1 MKKFF
6 SFLKRPPAGFAVFAV
21 LAAAA
26 CIAGA
31 IACAACGC
39 AGWYV
44 YALYAAAAL
53 SLAYI
58 VYLSVRGGSALR
70 AKAAAR
76 ARAHPL
82 AESFFSDAGFRSAA
96 LFSLS
101 FIVNIAYALLCG
113 VLGIVLR
120 ASWYGMFSFYYL
132 LLSALRCGLLAGAM
146 RSRRRAAGD
155 ARGLLVSRWKLYRLC
170 GIALFGLEFALAA
183 AVTVM
188 VAVGR
193 PAPVSEV
200 LAIASAAYTFYKVI
214 SAAVAFVKVRR
225 LHDPLRQGSFDRVMR
240 GIALLKKHGV
250 EWNAMATVN
259 SLNAPHPAEFYR
271 FFKSI
276 GCRYLQFTPVVERT
290 SHAPGRLMA
299 GGERGGRLTPESVT
313 PEAWGAFACGVF
325 DEWVR
330 ADVGRVYVQLFDDTL
345 AGWAGVPPGV
355 CSLAPVCGQAPA
367 LEANGDLYSCDHFV
381 FPPYRLGNILAESL
395 AAMMNGARQQAFGLA
410 KQAGLTRQC
419 RECRWLF
426 ACNGECP
433 RNRFATDCHGSP
445 GHNYLCEGYRR
456 YFAHVAPCMD
466 FMRAELAAGRA
477 PAGVMDW
484 LRGQGG

>member
-6 SFLKRPPAGFAVFAV
+6 SYLKRPPAWFAACAF
-21 LAAAA
+21 LLAAA

-31 IACAACGC
+31 IACAACGYT
-39 AGWYV
+39 GWYV

-70 AKAAAR
+70 AKAAER

-82 AESFFSDAGFRSAA
+82 AESFFSDAGFRSVV

-101 FIVNIAYALLCG
+101 FIVNVAYALLCG

-170 GIALFGLEFALAA
+170 GVALFGLEFALAA

-214 SAAVAFVKVRR
+214 SAAVGFVKVRR
-225 LHDPLRQGSFDRVMR
+225 LHDSLLQAFRNINLADAAVSLLSLQVTLVAVFSQGQGESMKPLNAAMGFFVCLLT
-240 GIALLKKHGV
+240 IALGV
-250 EWNAMATVN
+250 WMI
-259 SLNAPHPAEFYR
+259 AE
-271 FFKSI
+271 
-276 GCRYLQFTPVVERT
+276 
-290 SHAPGRLMA
+290 
-299 GGERGGRLTPESVT
+299 
-313 PEAWGAFACGVF
+313 
-325 DEWVR
+325 
-330 ADVGRVYVQLFDDTL
+330 
-345 AGWAGVPPGV
+345 AGV
-355 CSLAPVCGQAPA
+355 
-367 LEANGDLYSCDHFV
+367 
-381 FPPYRLGNILAESL
+381 RLRTLKGEGETEKAEKES
-395 AAMMNGARQQAFGLA
+395 
-410 KQAGLTRQC
+410 
-419 RECRWLF
+419 
-426 ACNGECP
+426 
-433 RNRFATDCHGSP
+433 
-445 GHNYLCEGYRR
+445 
-456 YFAHVAPCMD
+456 
-466 FMRAELAAGRA
+466 
-477 PAGVMDW
+477 
-484 LRGQGG
+484 RG

>member
-6 SFLKRPPAGFAVFAV
+6 SYLKRPPAWFAACAFL
-21 LAAAA
+21 LAAC

-31 IACAACGC
+31 IACAACGYT
-39 AGWYV
+39 GWYV

-76 ARAHPL
+76 AKAHPL
-82 AESFFSDAGFRSAA
+82 AESFFSDAGFRSVV

-170 GIALFGLEFALAA
+170 GIALFVLEFALAA

-225 LHDPLRQGSFDRVMR
+225 LHDPLLQAFRNINLADAAVSLLSLQVTLVAVFSQGQGESMKPLNAAMGFFVCLLT
-240 GIALLKKHGV
+240 IALGV
-250 EWNAMATVN
+250 WMI
-259 SLNAPHPAEFYR
+259 AE
-271 FFKSI
+271 
-276 GCRYLQFTPVVERT
+276 
-290 SHAPGRLMA
+290 A
-299 GGERGGRLTPESVT
+299 
-313 PEAWGAFACGVF
+313 
-325 DEWVR
+325 
-330 ADVGRVYVQLFDDTL
+330 
-345 AGWAGVPPGV
+345 
-355 CSLAPVCGQAPA
+355 
-367 LEANGDLYSCDHFV
+367 
-381 FPPYRLGNILAESL
+381 
-395 AAMMNGARQQAFGLA
+395 GARLRTLKEEGDIE
-410 KQAGLTRQC
+410 KEEEEN
-419 RECRWLF
+419 RE
-426 ACNGECP
+426 
-433 RNRFATDCHGSP
+433 
-445 GHNYLCEGYRR
+445 
-456 YFAHVAPCMD
+456 
-466 FMRAELAAGRA
+466 
-477 PAGVMDW
+477 
-484 LRGQGG
+484 

>member
-1 MKKFF
+1 MPQGTSMKKFF
-6 SFLKRPPAGFAVFAV
+6 SYLKRPPAWFAACAFL
-21 LAAAA
+21 LAAC

-31 IACAACGC
+31 IACAACGYT
-39 AGWYV
+39 GWYV

-76 ARAHPL
+76 AKAHPL
-82 AESFFSDAGFRSAA
+82 AESFFSDAGFRSVV

-170 GIALFGLEFALAA
+170 GIALFVLEFALAA

-225 LHDPLRQGSFDRVMR
+225 LHDPLLQAFRNINLADAAVSLLSLQVTLVAVFSQGQGESMKPLNAAMGFFVCLLT
-240 GIALLKKHGV
+240 IALGV
-250 EWNAMATVN
+250 WMI
-259 SLNAPHPAEFYR
+259 AE
-271 FFKSI
+271 
-276 GCRYLQFTPVVERT
+276 
-290 SHAPGRLMA
+290 A
-299 GGERGGRLTPESVT
+299 
-313 PEAWGAFACGVF
+313 
-325 DEWVR
+325 
-330 ADVGRVYVQLFDDTL
+330 
-345 AGWAGVPPGV
+345 
-355 CSLAPVCGQAPA
+355 
-367 LEANGDLYSCDHFV
+367 
-381 FPPYRLGNILAESL
+381 
-395 AAMMNGARQQAFGLA
+395 GARLRTLKEEGDIE
-410 KQAGLTRQC
+410 KEEEEN
-419 RECRWLF
+419 RE
-426 ACNGECP
+426 
-433 RNRFATDCHGSP
+433 
-445 GHNYLCEGYRR
+445 
-456 YFAHVAPCMD
+456 
-466 FMRAELAAGRA
+466 
-477 PAGVMDW
+477 
-484 LRGQGG
+484 

>member
-6 SFLKRPPAGFAVFAV
+6 SYLKRPPAGFAVFAV

-31 IACAACGC
+31 IACAACGYT
-39 AGWYV
+39 GWYV

-76 ARAHPL
+76 AKAHPL
-82 AESFFSDAGFRSAA
+82 AESFLFNGSFRAGV

-101 FIVNIAYALLCG
+101 LIVNVAYALLCG
-113 VLGIVLR
+113 VLGIALR

-170 GIALFGLEFALAA
+170 GIALFVLEFALAA

-225 LHDPLRQGSFDRVMR
+225 LHDPLLQAFRNINLADAAVSLLSLQVTLVAVFSQGQGESMR
-240 GIALLKKHGV
+240 PLNASMGFFVCLLTIALGV
-250 EWNAMATVN
+250 WMI
-259 SLNAPHPAEFYR
+259 AE
-271 FFKSI
+271 
-276 GCRYLQFTPVVERT
+276 
-290 SHAPGRLMA
+290 
-299 GGERGGRLTPESVT
+299 
-313 PEAWGAFACGVF
+313 
-325 DEWVR
+325 
-330 ADVGRVYVQLFDDTL
+330 
-345 AGWAGVPPGV
+345 AGV
-355 CSLAPVCGQAPA
+355 
-367 LEANGDLYSCDHFV
+367 
-381 FPPYRLGNILAESL
+381 RLRTLKGEGETEKAEKES
-395 AAMMNGARQQAFGLA
+395 
-410 KQAGLTRQC
+410 
-419 RECRWLF
+419 
-426 ACNGECP
+426 
-433 RNRFATDCHGSP
+433 
-445 GHNYLCEGYRR
+445 
-456 YFAHVAPCMD
+456 
-466 FMRAELAAGRA
+466 
-477 PAGVMDW
+477 
-484 LRGQGG
+484 RG

>member
-6 SFLKRPPAGFAVFAV
+6 SYLKRPPAWFAACAF
-21 LAAAA
+21 LLAAA

-53 SLAYI
+53 SLAYM
-58 VYLSVRGGSALR
+58 VYLSVRAASALR
-70 AKAAAR
+70 AKAAER

-82 AESFFSDAGFRSAA
+82 AESFLFNGSFRAGV

-113 VLGIVLR
+113 VLGIALR

-170 GIALFGLEFALAA
+170 GIALFVLEFALAA

-214 SAAVAFVKVRR
+214 SAAVGFVKVRR
-225 LHDPLRQGSFDRVMR
+225 LHDSLLQAFRNINLADAAVSLLSLQVTLVAVFSQGEGESMKPLNAAMGFFVCLLT
-240 GIALLKKHGV
+240 IALGV
-250 EWNAMATVN
+250 WMI
-259 SLNAPHPAEFYR
+259 AE
-271 FFKSI
+271 
-276 GCRYLQFTPVVERT
+276 
-290 SHAPGRLMA
+290 
-299 GGERGGRLTPESVT
+299 
-313 PEAWGAFACGVF
+313 
-325 DEWVR
+325 
-330 ADVGRVYVQLFDDTL
+330 
-345 AGWAGVPPGV
+345 AGV
-355 CSLAPVCGQAPA
+355 
-367 LEANGDLYSCDHFV
+367 
-381 FPPYRLGNILAESL
+381 RLRTLKGEGETEKAEKES
-395 AAMMNGARQQAFGLA
+395 
-410 KQAGLTRQC
+410 
-419 RECRWLF
+419 
-426 ACNGECP
+426 
-433 RNRFATDCHGSP
+433 
-445 GHNYLCEGYRR
+445 
-456 YFAHVAPCMD
+456 
-466 FMRAELAAGRA
+466 
-477 PAGVMDW
+477 
-484 LRGQGG
+484 RG

>member
-6 SFLKRPPAGFAVFAV
+6 SYLKRPPAWFAACAF
-21 LAAAA
+21 LLAAA

-39 AGWYV
+39 AGWYA

-70 AKAAAR
+70 AKAAER

-82 AESFFSDAGFRSAA
+82 AESFLFDGSFRAGV

-101 FIVNIAYALLCG
+101 FIVNVAYALLCG
-113 VLGIVLR
+113 VLGVALHS
-120 ASWYGMFSFYYL
+120 SWYGMFSFYYL

-170 GIALFGLEFALAA
+170 GIALFVLEFALAA

-214 SAAVAFVKVRR
+214 SAAVGFVKVRR
-225 LHDPLRQGSFDRVMR
+225 LHDPLLQAFRNINLADAAVSLLSLQVTLVAVFSQGQGESMKPLNAAMGFFVCLLT
-240 GIALLKKHGV
+240 IALGV
-250 EWNAMATVN
+250 WMI
-259 SLNAPHPAEFYR
+259 AE
-271 FFKSI
+271 
-276 GCRYLQFTPVVERT
+276 
-290 SHAPGRLMA
+290 
-299 GGERGGRLTPESVT
+299 
-313 PEAWGAFACGVF
+313 
-325 DEWVR
+325 
-330 ADVGRVYVQLFDDTL
+330 
-345 AGWAGVPPGV
+345 AGVRLRKLQKEEGV
-355 CSLAPVCGQAPA
+355 TEKDKA
-367 LEANGDLYSCDHFV
+367 GDARDENAS
-381 FPPYRLGNILAESL
+381 AEDKS
-395 AAMMNGARQQAFGLA
+395 N
-410 KQAGLTRQC
+410 
-419 RECRWLF
+419 
-426 ACNGECP
+426 
-433 RNRFATDCHGSP
+433 
-445 GHNYLCEGYRR
+445 
-456 YFAHVAPCMD
+456 
-466 FMRAELAAGRA
+466 
-477 PAGVMDW
+477 
-484 LRGQGG
+484 

>member
-6 SFLKRPPAGFAVFAV
+6 SFLKRPPAWFAACAFL
-21 LAAAA
+21 LAAC

-58 VYLSVRGGSALR
+58 VYLSVRAASALR
-70 AKAAAR
+70 AKAAER
-76 ARAHPL
+76 VKAHPL
-82 AESFFSDAGFRSAA
+82 AESFFSDAGFRSVV

-170 GIALFGLEFALAA
+170 GIALFVLEFALAA

-214 SAAVAFVKVRR
+214 SAAVGFVKVRR
-225 LHDPLRQGSFDRVMR
+225 LHDPLLQAFRNINLADAAVSLLSLQVTLVAVFSQGEGESMKPLNAAMGFFVCLLT
-240 GIALLKKHGV
+240 IALGV
-250 EWNAMATVN
+250 WMI
-259 SLNAPHPAEFYR
+259 AE
-271 FFKSI
+271 
-276 GCRYLQFTPVVERT
+276 
-290 SHAPGRLMA
+290 
-299 GGERGGRLTPESVT
+299 
-313 PEAWGAFACGVF
+313 
-325 DEWVR
+325 
-330 ADVGRVYVQLFDDTL
+330 
-345 AGWAGVPPGV
+345 AGV
-355 CSLAPVCGQAPA
+355 
-367 LEANGDLYSCDHFV
+367 
-381 FPPYRLGNILAESL
+381 RLRTLKGEGETEKAEKE
-395 AAMMNGARQQAFGLA
+395 N
-410 KQAGLTRQC
+410 
-419 RECRWLF
+419 
-426 ACNGECP
+426 
-433 RNRFATDCHGSP
+433 
-445 GHNYLCEGYRR
+445 
-456 YFAHVAPCMD
+456 
-466 FMRAELAAGRA
+466 
-477 PAGVMDW
+477 
-484 LRGQGG
+484 

>member
-31 IACAACGC
+31 IACAACGHT
-39 AGWYV
+39 GWYV

-53 SLAYI
+53 SLAYL
-58 VYLSVRGGSALR
+58 VYLSVRAASALR
-70 AKAAAR
+70 TKAAER

-82 AESFFSDAGFRSAA
+82 AESFLFDGSFRAGV

-101 FIVNIAYALLCG
+101 FIVNVAYALLCG
-113 VLGIVLR
+113 VLGIALHS
-120 ASWYGMFSFYYL
+120 SWYGMFSFYYL

-170 GIALFGLEFALAA
+170 GIALFVLEFALAA

-225 LHDPLRQGSFDRVMR
+225 LRDPLLQAFRNINLADAAVSLLSLQVTLVAVFSQGEGESMKPLNAAMGFFVCLLT
-240 GIALLKKHGV
+240 IALGV
-250 EWNAMATVN
+250 WMV
-259 SLNAPHPAEFYR
+259 AE
-271 FFKSI
+271 
-276 GCRYLQFTPVVERT
+276 
-290 SHAPGRLMA
+290 
-299 GGERGGRLTPESVT
+299 
-313 PEAWGAFACGVF
+313 
-325 DEWVR
+325 
-330 ADVGRVYVQLFDDTL
+330 
-345 AGWAGVPPGV
+345 AGV
-355 CSLAPVCGQAPA
+355 
-367 LEANGDLYSCDHFV
+367 
-381 FPPYRLGNILAESL
+381 RLRILKEEGETEKAE
-395 AAMMNGARQQAFGLA
+395 
-410 KQAGLTRQC
+410 K
-419 RECRWLF
+419 E
-426 ACNGECP
+426 
-433 RNRFATDCHGSP
+433 NRG
-445 GHNYLCEGYRR
+445 
-456 YFAHVAPCMD
+456 
-466 FMRAELAAGRA
+466 
-477 PAGVMDW
+477 
-484 LRGQGG
+484 

>member
-6 SFLKRPPAGFAVFAV
+6 SFLKRPPAWFAACAF
-21 LAAAA
+21 LLAAA

-39 AGWYV
+39 AGWYA

-53 SLAYI
+53 SLAYL
-58 VYLSVRGGSALR
+58 VYLSVRAASALR
-70 AKAAAR
+70 AKAAER

-82 AESFFSDAGFRSAA
+82 AKSFLFDGSFRAGV

-113 VLGIVLR
+113 VLGIALR

-170 GIALFGLEFALAA
+170 GIALFVLEFALAA

-214 SAAVAFVKVRR
+214 FAAVGFVKVRR
-225 LHDPLRQGSFDRVMR
+225 LHDPLLQAFRNINLADAAVSLLSLQVTLVAVFSQGEGESMKPLNAAMGFFVCLLT
-240 GIALLKKHGV
+240 IALGV
-250 EWNAMATVN
+250 WMI
-259 SLNAPHPAEFYR
+259 AE
-271 FFKSI
+271 
-276 GCRYLQFTPVVERT
+276 
-290 SHAPGRLMA
+290 
-299 GGERGGRLTPESVT
+299 
-313 PEAWGAFACGVF
+313 
-325 DEWVR
+325 
-330 ADVGRVYVQLFDDTL
+330 
-345 AGWAGVPPGV
+345 AGV
-355 CSLAPVCGQAPA
+355 
-367 LEANGDLYSCDHFV
+367 
-381 FPPYRLGNILAESL
+381 RLRTLKGEGETEKAEKES
-395 AAMMNGARQQAFGLA
+395 
-410 KQAGLTRQC
+410 
-419 RECRWLF
+419 
-426 ACNGECP
+426 
-433 RNRFATDCHGSP
+433 
-445 GHNYLCEGYRR
+445 
-456 YFAHVAPCMD
+456 
-466 FMRAELAAGRA
+466 
-477 PAGVMDW
+477 
-484 LRGQGG
+484 RG

>member
-6 SFLKRPPAGFAVFAV
+6 SYLKRPPAWFAACAFL
-21 LAAAA
+21 LAAC

-31 IACAACGC
+31 IACAACGYT
-39 AGWYV
+39 GWYV

-76 ARAHPL
+76 AKAHPL
-82 AESFFSDAGFRSAA
+82 AESFFSDAGFRSVV

-170 GIALFGLEFALAA
+170 GIALFVLEFALAA
-183 AVTVM
+183 AFTVM

-225 LHDPLRQGSFDRVMR
+225 LHDPLLQAFRNINLADAAVSLLSLQVTLVAVFSQGQGESMKPLNAAMGFFVCLLT
-240 GIALLKKHGV
+240 IALGV
-250 EWNAMATVN
+250 WMI
-259 SLNAPHPAEFYR
+259 AE
-271 FFKSI
+271 
-276 GCRYLQFTPVVERT
+276 
-290 SHAPGRLMA
+290 A
-299 GGERGGRLTPESVT
+299 
-313 PEAWGAFACGVF
+313 
-325 DEWVR
+325 
-330 ADVGRVYVQLFDDTL
+330 
-345 AGWAGVPPGV
+345 
-355 CSLAPVCGQAPA
+355 
-367 LEANGDLYSCDHFV
+367 
-381 FPPYRLGNILAESL
+381 
-395 AAMMNGARQQAFGLA
+395 GARLRTLKEEGDIE
-410 KQAGLTRQC
+410 KEEEEN
-419 RECRWLF
+419 RE
-426 ACNGECP
+426 
-433 RNRFATDCHGSP
+433 
-445 GHNYLCEGYRR
+445 
-456 YFAHVAPCMD
+456 
-466 FMRAELAAGRA
+466 
-477 PAGVMDW
+477 
-484 LRGQGG
+484 

>member
-6 SFLKRPPAGFAVFAV
+6 SYLKRPPAWFAACAF
-21 LAAAA
+21 LLAAA

-31 IACAACGC
+31 IACAACGYT
-39 AGWYV
+39 GWYV

-70 AKAAAR
+70 AKAAER

-82 AESFFSDAGFRSAA
+82 AESFLFDGSFRAGV

-101 FIVNIAYALLCG
+101 FIVNVAYALLCG
-113 VLGIVLR
+113 VLGIALR

-170 GIALFGLEFALAA
+170 GIALFVLEFALAA

-214 SAAVAFVKVRR
+214 SAAVGFVKVRR
-225 LHDPLRQGSFDRVMR
+225 LHDPLLQAFRNINLADAAVSLLSLQVTLVAVFSQGEGESMKPLNAAMGFFVCLLT
-240 GIALLKKHGV
+240 IALGV
-250 EWNAMATVN
+250 WMI
-259 SLNAPHPAEFYR
+259 AE
-271 FFKSI
+271 
-276 GCRYLQFTPVVERT
+276 
-290 SHAPGRLMA
+290 A
-299 GGERGGRLTPESVT
+299 
-313 PEAWGAFACGVF
+313 
-325 DEWVR
+325 
-330 ADVGRVYVQLFDDTL
+330 
-345 AGWAGVPPGV
+345 
-355 CSLAPVCGQAPA
+355 
-367 LEANGDLYSCDHFV
+367 
-381 FPPYRLGNILAESL
+381 
-395 AAMMNGARQQAFGLA
+395 GARLRTL
-410 KQAGLTRQC
+410 K
-419 RECRWLF
+419 
-426 ACNGECP
+426 GEGE
-433 RNRFATDCHGSP
+433 T
-445 GHNYLCEGYRR
+445 EK
-456 YFAHVAPCMD
+456 
-466 FMRAELAAGRA
+466 AEKES
-477 PAGVMDW
+477 
-484 LRGQGG
+484 RG

>member
-6 SFLKRPPAGFAVFAV
+6 SFLKRPPAWFAACAF
-21 LAAAA
+21 LLAAA

-58 VYLSVRGGSALR
+58 VYLSVRAASALR
-70 AKAAAR
+70 AKAEAR
-76 ARAHPL
+76 AKAHPL
-82 AESFFSDAGFRSAA
+82 AESFLFDGSFRAGV

-113 VLGIVLR
+113 VLGIALR

-170 GIALFGLEFALAA
+170 GIALFVLEFALAA

-214 SAAVAFVKVRR
+214 SAAVGFVKVRR
-225 LHDPLRQGSFDRVMR
+225 LHDPLLQAFRNINLADAAVSLLSLQVTLVAVFSQGEGESMKPLNAAMGFFVCLLT
-240 GIALLKKHGV
+240 IALGV
-250 EWNAMATVN
+250 WMI
-259 SLNAPHPAEFYR
+259 AE
-271 FFKSI
+271 
-276 GCRYLQFTPVVERT
+276 
-290 SHAPGRLMA
+290 
-299 GGERGGRLTPESVT
+299 
-313 PEAWGAFACGVF
+313 
-325 DEWVR
+325 
-330 ADVGRVYVQLFDDTL
+330 
-345 AGWAGVPPGV
+345 AGV
-355 CSLAPVCGQAPA
+355 
-367 LEANGDLYSCDHFV
+367 
-381 FPPYRLGNILAESL
+381 RLRTLKGEGETEKAEKES
-395 AAMMNGARQQAFGLA
+395 
-410 KQAGLTRQC
+410 
-419 RECRWLF
+419 
-426 ACNGECP
+426 
-433 RNRFATDCHGSP
+433 
-445 GHNYLCEGYRR
+445 
-456 YFAHVAPCMD
+456 
-466 FMRAELAAGRA
+466 
-477 PAGVMDW
+477 
-484 LRGQGG
+484 RG

>member
-6 SFLKRPPAGFAVFAV
+6 SFLKRPPAWFAACAF
-21 LAAAA
+21 LLAAA

-39 AGWYV
+39 AGWYA

-53 SLAYI
+53 SLAYL
-58 VYLSVRGGSALR
+58 VYLSVRAASALR
-70 AKAAAR
+70 AKAAER

-82 AESFFSDAGFRSAA
+82 AKSFLFDGSFRAGV

-113 VLGIVLR
+113 VLGIALR

-170 GIALFGLEFALAA
+170 GIALFVLEFALAA

-214 SAAVAFVKVRR
+214 FAAVGFVKVRR
-225 LHDPLRQGSFDRVMR
+225 LHDPLLQAFRNINLADAAVSLLSLQVTLVAVFSQGEGESMKPLNAAMGFFVCLLT
-240 GIALLKKHGV
+240 IALGV
-250 EWNAMATVN
+250 WMI
-259 SLNAPHPAEFYR
+259 AE
-271 FFKSI
+271 
-276 GCRYLQFTPVVERT
+276 
-290 SHAPGRLMA
+290 
-299 GGERGGRLTPESVT
+299 
-313 PEAWGAFACGVF
+313 
-325 DEWVR
+325 
-330 ADVGRVYVQLFDDTL
+330 
-345 AGWAGVPPGV
+345 AGVR
-355 CSLAPVCGQAPA
+355 LRT
-367 LEANGDLYSCDHFV
+367 LKEEGDV
-381 FPPYRLGNILAESL
+381 EKEEEEN
-395 AAMMNGARQQAFGLA
+395 
-410 KQAGLTRQC
+410 
-419 RECRWLF
+419 RE
-426 ACNGECP
+426 
-433 RNRFATDCHGSP
+433 
-445 GHNYLCEGYRR
+445 
-456 YFAHVAPCMD
+456 
-466 FMRAELAAGRA
+466 
-477 PAGVMDW
+477 
-484 LRGQGG
+484 

>member
-1 MKKFF
+1 M
-6 SFLKRPPAGFAVFAV
+6 STISPFLRPFYAMLKPAGP
-21 LAAAA
+21 A
-26 CIAGA
+26 CNLSCRYCYYTGKA
-31 IACAACGC
+31 
-39 AGWYV
+39 
-44 YALYAAAAL
+44 ALYPGAPRVMDDAL
-53 SLAYI
+53 LDSFTRQYI
-58 VYLSVRGGSALR
+58 EAQPARQVLFTWHGGEPLLRPLSFYRRALELQRRYARGRHVDNCLQTNGTL
-70 AKAAAR
+70 
-76 ARAHPL
+76 L
-82 AESFFSDAGFRSAA
+82 TDEWCSFFRDEGF
-96 LFSLS
+96 L
-101 FIVNIAYALLCG
+101 I
-113 VLGIVLR
+113 GI
-120 ASWYGMFSFYYL
+120 SIDG
-132 LLSALRCGLLAGAM
+132 
-146 RSRRRAAGD
+146 
-155 ARGLLVSRWKLYRLC
+155 
-170 GIALFGLEFALAA
+170 
-183 AVTVM
+183 
-188 VAVGR
+188 
-193 PAPVSEV
+193 P
-200 LAIASAAYTFYKVI
+200 
-214 SAAVAFVKVRR
+214 RR

-240 GIALLKKHGV
+240 GIGLLEKHGV

-259 SLNAPHPAEFYR
+259 CLNAPHPAEFYR

-330 ADVGRVYVQLFDDTL
+330 ADVGSVYVQLFDDTL
-345 AGWAGVPPGV
+345 ACWAGVPPGV

-381 FPPYRLGNILAESL
+381 YPPYRLGNIRSESL

-410 KQAGLTRQC
+410 KREGLTRQC

>member
-6 SFLKRPPAGFAVFAV
+6 SFLKRPPAWFAACAF
-21 LAAAA
+21 LLAAA

-39 AGWYV
+39 AGWYA

-76 ARAHPL
+76 VKAHPL
-82 AESFFSDAGFRSAA
+82 AESFFSDAGFRSVA

-101 FIVNIAYALLCG
+101 FIVNVAYALLCG
-113 VLGIVLR
+113 VLGVALHS
-120 ASWYGMFSFYYL
+120 SWYGMFSFYYL

-170 GIALFGLEFALAA
+170 GIALFVLEFALAA

-214 SAAVAFVKVRR
+214 SAAVGFVKVRR
-225 LHDPLRQGSFDRVMR
+225 LHDPLLQAFRNINLADAAVSLLSLQVTLVAVFSQGEGESMKPLNAAMGFFVCLLT
-240 GIALLKKHGV
+240 IALGV
-250 EWNAMATVN
+250 WMI
-259 SLNAPHPAEFYR
+259 AE
-271 FFKSI
+271 
-276 GCRYLQFTPVVERT
+276 
-290 SHAPGRLMA
+290 
-299 GGERGGRLTPESVT
+299 
-313 PEAWGAFACGVF
+313 
-325 DEWVR
+325 
-330 ADVGRVYVQLFDDTL
+330 
-345 AGWAGVPPGV
+345 AGVR
-355 CSLAPVCGQAPA
+355 LRT
-367 LEANGDLYSCDHFV
+367 LKEEGDV
-381 FPPYRLGNILAESL
+381 EKEEEEN
-395 AAMMNGARQQAFGLA
+395 
-410 KQAGLTRQC
+410 
-419 RECRWLF
+419 RE
-426 ACNGECP
+426 
-433 RNRFATDCHGSP
+433 
-445 GHNYLCEGYRR
+445 
-456 YFAHVAPCMD
+456 
-466 FMRAELAAGRA
+466 
-477 PAGVMDW
+477 
-484 LRGQGG
+484 

>member
-6 SFLKRPPAGFAVFAV
+6 SYLKRPPAGFVVFAV

-31 IACAACGC
+31 IACAACGYT
-39 AGWYV
+39 GWYV

-58 VYLSVRGGSALR
+58 VYLSVRAASALR
-70 AKAAAR
+70 AKAAER
-76 ARAHPL
+76 VKAHPL
-82 AESFFSDAGFRSAA
+82 AESFLSDAGFRSVV

-113 VLGIVLR
+113 VLGIALR

-170 GIALFGLEFALAA
+170 GAALFVLEFALAA

-214 SAAVAFVKVRR
+214 SAAVGFVKVRR
-225 LHDPLRQGSFDRVMR
+225 LHDPLLQAFRNINLADAAVSLLSLQVTLVAVFSQGEGESMKPLNAAMGFFVCLLT
-240 GIALLKKHGV
+240 IALGV
-250 EWNAMATVN
+250 WMI
-259 SLNAPHPAEFYR
+259 AE
-271 FFKSI
+271 
-276 GCRYLQFTPVVERT
+276 
-290 SHAPGRLMA
+290 
-299 GGERGGRLTPESVT
+299 
-313 PEAWGAFACGVF
+313 
-325 DEWVR
+325 
-330 ADVGRVYVQLFDDTL
+330 
-345 AGWAGVPPGV
+345 AGV
-355 CSLAPVCGQAPA
+355 
-367 LEANGDLYSCDHFV
+367 
-381 FPPYRLGNILAESL
+381 RLRTLKGEGETEKAEKE
-395 AAMMNGARQQAFGLA
+395 N
-410 KQAGLTRQC
+410 
-419 RECRWLF
+419 
-426 ACNGECP
+426 
-433 RNRFATDCHGSP
+433 
-445 GHNYLCEGYRR
+445 
-456 YFAHVAPCMD
+456 
-466 FMRAELAAGRA
+466 
-477 PAGVMDW
+477 
-484 LRGQGG
+484 

>member
-1 MKKFF
+1 MWA
-6 SFLKRPPAGFAVFAV
+6 SILICAL

-53 SLAYI
+53 SLAYM
-58 VYLSVRGGSALR
+58 VYLSVRAASALR
-70 AKAAAR
+70 AKAAER
-76 ARAHPL
+76 AKAHPL
-82 AESFFSDAGFRSAA
+82 AESFFSDAGFRSVV

-113 VLGIVLR
+113 VLGIALR

-170 GIALFGLEFALAA
+170 GAALFGLEFALAA

-214 SAAVAFVKVRR
+214 FAAVAFIKVRR
-225 LHDPLRQGSFDRVMR
+225 LHDPLLQAFRNINLADAAVSLLSLQVTLVAVFSQGEGESM
-240 GIALLKKHGV
+240 KP
-250 EWNAMATVN
+250 
-259 SLNAPHPAEFYR
+259 LNAAMG
-271 FFKSI
+271 FF
-276 GCRYLQFTPVVERT
+276 V
-290 SHAPGRLMA
+290 
-299 GGERGGRLTPESVT
+299 
-313 PEAWGAFACGVF
+313 
-325 DEWVR
+325 
-330 ADVGRVYVQLFDDTL
+330 
-345 AGWAGVPPGV
+345 
-355 CSLAPVCGQAPA
+355 
-367 LEANGDLYSCDHFV
+367 
-381 FPPYRLGNILAESL
+381 
-395 AAMMNGARQQAFGLA
+395 
-410 KQAGLTRQC
+410 
-419 RECRWLF
+419 
-426 ACNGECP
+426 
-433 RNRFATDCHGSP
+433 
-445 GHNYLCEGYRR
+445 
-456 YFAHVAPCMD
+456 
-466 FMRAELAAGRA
+466 
-477 PAGVMDW
+477 
-484 LRGQGG
+484 